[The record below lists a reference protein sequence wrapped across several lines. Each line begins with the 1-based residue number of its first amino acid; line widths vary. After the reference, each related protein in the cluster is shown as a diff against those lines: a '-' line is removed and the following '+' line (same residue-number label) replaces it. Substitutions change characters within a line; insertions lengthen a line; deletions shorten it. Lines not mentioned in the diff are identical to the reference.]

1 MLPVKHSFYPL
12 PHFVVNFLQVMVLWN
27 TGAYTFNLLFFRK
40 IMGGIW
46 SFFYP
51 KEDLASRQ
59 RHRQQQL
66 IIQEIESIEACV
78 YCYLDNRLQTL
89 LLPYASKSYPWDQ
102 SCDILPYFRERSE
115 SQSKSCYHCLKGSLI
130 DHFSCQIIDQI
141 FKKNTKMSMWSFFK
155 RKCRDQSGT
164 IWWR

>member
-1 MLPVKHSFYPL
+1 
-12 PHFVVNFLQVMVLWN
+12 
-27 TGAYTFNLLFFRK
+27 
-40 IMGGIW
+40 MGGIW

-51 KEDLASRQ
+51 REDLASRQ

-115 SQSKSCYHCLKGSLI
+115 SQPKNCYHCLKGSLI
-130 DHFSCQIIDQI
+130 DHFSCQILDQI
-141 FKKNTKMSMWSFFK
+141 FQKKTW
-155 RKCRDQSGT
+155 KCQCSEISLGLLTEDSDDDSGDDDDGWDERSEQ
-164 IWWR
+164 IENGYESIINIA

>member
-1 MLPVKHSFYPL
+1 
-12 PHFVVNFLQVMVLWN
+12 
-27 TGAYTFNLLFFRK
+27 
-40 IMGGIW
+40 MGGIW

-51 KEDLASRQ
+51 REDLASRQ
-59 RHRQQQL
+59 RHRQQQQ

-115 SQSKSCYHCLKGSLI
+115 SQPKNCYHCLKGSLI

-141 FKKNTKMSMWSFFK
+141 FQKKTQ
-155 RKCRDQSGT
+155 KCQCGGFSKESSEISLGPIDEDSDDDWDEHSEEVEDGYESIDET
-164 IWWR
+164 NNNA

>member
-1 MLPVKHSFYPL
+1 
-12 PHFVVNFLQVMVLWN
+12 
-27 TGAYTFNLLFFRK
+27 
-40 IMGGIW
+40 MGGIW
-46 SFFYP
+46 SFFYSR
-51 KEDLASRQ
+51 EDLASRQ

-130 DHFSCQIIDQI
+130 DHFSCQVIDQI
-141 FKKNTKMSMWSFFK
+141 FQKKTQ
-155 RKCRDQSGT
+155 KCQYKVFSTESSEISLGPYDENSDDDCED
-164 IWWR
+164 INDDKDKDNDENKVVSEHSDDNA

>member
-1 MLPVKHSFYPL
+1 
-12 PHFVVNFLQVMVLWN
+12 
-27 TGAYTFNLLFFRK
+27 
-40 IMGGIW
+40 MGGIW

-59 RHRQQQL
+59 RQQQI

-78 YCYLDNRLQTL
+78 YCYIDSRLKTL

-102 SCDILPYFRERSE
+102 SCDILPYFREKSE
-115 SQSKSCYHCLKGSLI
+115 SQSRSCYHCLKGQLM

-141 FKKNTKMSMWSFFK
+141 FQK
-155 RKCRDQSGT
+155 
-164 IWWR
+164 

>member
-1 MLPVKHSFYPL
+1 
-12 PHFVVNFLQVMVLWN
+12 MVLRN

-59 RHRQQQL
+59 RHRHQQL

-89 LLPYASKSYPWDQ
+89 LLPYAFKSYPWDQ
-102 SCDILPYFRERSE
+102 SCDILPYFREKSK
-115 SQSKSCYHCLKGSLI
+115 SQPKSCYHCLKGSLV
-130 DHFSCQIIDQI
+130 DHFSCQVIDQI
-141 FKKNTKMSMWSFFK
+141 FQK
-155 RKCRDQSGT
+155 RTQKCQCEVFSKESSEISDDDEDEDSDDDES
-164 IWWR
+164 ISDHSDNHN

>member
-1 MLPVKHSFYPL
+1 
-12 PHFVVNFLQVMVLWN
+12 
-27 TGAYTFNLLFFRK
+27 
-40 IMGGIW
+40 MGGIW
-46 SFFYP
+46 SFFYSR
-51 KEDLASRQ
+51 EDLASRQ

-130 DHFSCQIIDQI
+130 DHFSCQVIDQI
-141 FKKNTKMSMWSFFK
+141 FQKKTQ
-155 RKCRDQSGT
+155 KCQCEVVSTESSEISLGPYDETSDDDCEDMNDDKDKDNDENKVVSEHSDDNA
-164 IWWR
+164 

>member
-1 MLPVKHSFYPL
+1 
-12 PHFVVNFLQVMVLWN
+12 
-27 TGAYTFNLLFFRK
+27 
-40 IMGGIW
+40 MGGIW

-51 KEDLASRQ
+51 REDLASRQ

-130 DHFSCQIIDQI
+130 DHFSCQVIDQI
-141 FKKNTKMSMWSFFK
+141 FQKKTQ
-155 RKCRDQSGT
+155 KCQCEVFSTESSEISLGPYDENSDDDCED
-164 IWWR
+164 INDDKDKDNDENKVVSEHSDDNA